1 MKDCTWWVLI
11 ACCIAV
17 NSTQKIAIE
26 ADNVGFMER
35 DRPEGYPV
43 HEKSTVA
50 PMEYTYPDLLH
61 LLGDFYKG
69 RSLDKQENIA

>member
-26 ADNVGFMER
+26 
-35 DRPEGYPV
+35 EGYPV